1 MAVVLLQ
8 TSLSILQREMMH
20 FEDHGFLS
28 GIRGDDSS
36 RRFRL
41 RRRRRARAQK
51 TETETIVPPE
61 TPAAKPEP
69 E

>member
-28 GIRGDDSS
+28 AIRREGTS

-41 RRRRRARAQK
+41 RRRRKVKDVAPPV
-51 TETETIVPPE
+51 EPGPE
-61 TPAAKPEP
+61 TVVEP
-69 E
+69 DQK